1 LVVAV
6 DAQVAVA
13 PAVVLVAVTVL
24 EVVAIVMVQVPAQ
37 SLALEVVAEVVAI
50 AQATI
55 LNLALVILVHRA
67 THVPLLVLIVLLI
80 HALQVAVAPLTHVL
94 QAAIALVIHVRLLV
108 HVLLNPKLVVN
119 VEALA
124 VTKHGSPSSPPFCME
139 SSRFRCIAS
148 SATQVAVLAQ

>member
-13 PAVVLVAVTVL
+13 LVAVSVVVTVL
-24 EVVAIVMVQVPAQ
+24 VVAAVMVQVPAQ
-37 SLALEVVAEVVAI
+37 SLALEVVAEVVLT

-55 LNLALVILVHRA
+55 LNLALAILVHRA

-80 HALQVAVAPLTHVL
+80 HALQVGVAPLTHVL
-94 QAAIALVIHVRLLV
+94 QVAIALVIHVRLLV

-119 VEALA
+119 VEVLA
-124 VTKHGSPSSPPFCME
+124 VTKHGSPSSSPFCME

-148 SATQVAVLAQ
+148 SATQVAAMA